1 MDRKLKEF
9 KNIGTGLMRLL
20 LICLCTFLI
29 AHSQDSNMPCM
40 ASAETV
46 EKTKE
51 SAVKALIE
59 ALKDENHEVR
69 KQAAISLG
77 EIKTPHAVEPL
88 IATLKDEDPE
98 VRKAAAWALGEIEKY
113 GLEPSKKFGSI
124 VVKSNPP
131 NAWVFLDGKKHEEL
145 TPTVIEKVPVGRKYE
160 IRVAKEGFEP
170 WTEPVEPRPDKSLT
184 VQVSLKRLVGT
195 IVVRSD
201 PPGASVF
208 LDGVKHKELTPTV
221 IQKLRVGKI
230 CKIKIEKKGFKP
242 WSVIVEPQADKP
254 LIIEAILTKL
264 DKTTK

>member
-1 MDRKLKEF
+1 MDMKLKVF
-9 KNIGTGLMRLL
+9 KNIGNGLMKLL
-20 LICLCTFLI
+20 LVCLCTFFI
-29 AHSQDSNMPCM
+29 AHSQGNNVPRM
-40 ASAETV
+40 ATAETV
-46 EKTKE
+46 KKTKE

-77 EIKTPHAVEPL
+77 EIKTPHAVEAL

-98 VRKAAAWALGEIEKY
+98 VRKAAAWALGEIGKY

-131 NAWVFLDGKKHEEL
+131 DAWVFLDGKKHEEP

-160 IRVAKEGFEP
+160 IGVTKEGFEP
-170 WTEPVEPRPDKSLT
+170 WTEPVEPRPDKSIT
-184 VQVSLKRLVGT
+184 VKVSLTRLVGT

-221 IQKLRVGKI
+221 IQKLRVGQI
-230 CKIKIEKKGFKP
+230 CKIRVEKKGFKE
-242 WSVIVEPQADKP
+242 WSAIVEPQADKP
-254 LIIEAILTKL
+254 LIVEAILTKL
-264 DKTTK
+264 DKATK

>member
-1 MDRKLKEF
+1 MDMKLKAF
-9 KNIGTGLMRLL
+9 KNIGTKLMRLL

-29 AHSQDSNMPCM
+29 AHSQDSNVPRM
-40 ASAETV
+40 AAAEAV

-59 ALKDENHEVR
+59 ALKDENNEVR

-98 VRKAAAWALGEIEKY
+98 VRKAAAWALGEIGKY

-131 NAWVFLDGKKHEEL
+131 DAWVLLDGKKHEEP

-170 WTEPVEPRPDKSLT
+170 WTETVEARPDKSLT
-184 VQVSLKRLVGT
+184 VQVSLTRLVGT

-201 PPGASVF
+201 PPGALVF
-208 LDGVKHKELTPTV
+208 LDEVKHKELTPTV

-230 CKIKIEKKGFKP
+230 CKIRVEKKGFKP
-242 WSVIVEPQADKP
+242 WSAIVEPQANKT
-254 LIIEAILTKL
+254 LIVEAILTKL
-264 DKTTK
+264 DTTTK